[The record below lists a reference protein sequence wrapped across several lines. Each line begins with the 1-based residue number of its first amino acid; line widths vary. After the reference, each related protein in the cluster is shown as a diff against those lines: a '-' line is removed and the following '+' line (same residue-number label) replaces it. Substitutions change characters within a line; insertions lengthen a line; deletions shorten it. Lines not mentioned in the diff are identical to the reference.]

1 LLIRR
6 GRPTLLATEIE
17 VIVMKT
23 SNLVALIVALLI
35 TTGGFEGINLLFTH
49 AFNGHE
55 QESAALAARI

>member
-1 LLIRR
+1 
-6 GRPTLLATEIE
+6 
-17 VIVMKT
+17 MKT

-49 AFNGHE
+49 ASNAHE